1 MMQKL
6 SENVLD
12 KFSMDFLRNQVLKNA
27 YGNDDTVIA
36 RLDPRILLAWY
47 VFFALAPWFVDNLV
61 FLLGCFLLVAVTTI
75 MARVAGLVLFL
86 FLLGVFSQ
94 TGYLFVVSLLFGG
107 NAETILPLL
116 ILTLKVATVSL
127 ASITVFSGL
136 DPDRLSNGLM
146 WYGCPERLSF
156 SISYAYRMLPML
168 MEEFQNVLLS
178 YRLRGNAPN
187 TETLTGKIRYLVYQ
201 IKMIIHSFYPLMLNT
216 AKRSRTTV
224 EALEIKGYRYGA
236 VNKEVKKMKL
246 SALKVTYN
254 DLLFL
259 FALGVFS
266 QTGYLF
272 LVTLLFGGDAS
283 AIAPLLV
290 LTLKVATISLASVTV
305 FSGLDPDRLSNGL
318 MWFGCPERLSFSI
331 SYAYR
336 MLPMLMEEFQNVL
349 LSYRL
354 RGNPPAHDTFMGK
367 VRYLVYQVKIVM
379 ESFYPL
385 MLNTAK
391 RSRTTVEAL
400 ELRGY
405 RYAAINKTVKKMK
418 LAALKV
424 TYNDL
429 LFLAISFLCVAV
441 SVLISTLF

>member
-1 MMQKL
+1 MEKRMNKL
-6 SENVLD
+6 SENILD

-36 RLDPRILLAWY
+36 ALDPRILIAWY
-47 VFFALAPWFVDNLV
+47 LFFGLVPWFVNDLS
-61 FLLGCFLLVAVTTI
+61 FLLVSFLLVMATTI
-75 MARVAGLVLFL
+75 MAHVAGLV
-86 FLLGVFSQ
+86 
-94 TGYLFVVSLLFGG
+94 
-107 NAETILPLL
+107 
-116 ILTLKVATVSL
+116 
-127 ASITVFSGL
+127 
-136 DPDRLSNGLM
+136 
-146 WYGCPERLSF
+146 
-156 SISYAYRMLPML
+156 
-168 MEEFQNVLLS
+168 
-178 YRLRGNAPN
+178 
-187 TETLTGKIRYLVYQ
+187 
-201 IKMIIHSFYPLMLNT
+201 
-216 AKRSRTTV
+216 
-224 EALEIKGYRYGA
+224 
-236 VNKEVKKMKL
+236 
-246 SALKVTYN
+246 
-254 DLLFL
+254 LFL

-367 VRYLVYQVKIVM
+367 VRYLMYQVKIVM

-418 LAALKV
+418 LATLKV